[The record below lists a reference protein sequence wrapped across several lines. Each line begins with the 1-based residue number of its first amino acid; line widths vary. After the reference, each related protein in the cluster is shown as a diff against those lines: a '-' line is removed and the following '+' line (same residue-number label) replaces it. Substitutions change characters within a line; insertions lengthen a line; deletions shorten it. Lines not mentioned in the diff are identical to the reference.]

1 MTCIVN
7 SSVSVACN
15 LAGLAHIRLSIGF
28 GPFGSHCEGGERI
41 PLPTFSVVLC
51 PPSSTPVPFR
61 FRAIPEVRMASS
73 KRPNDRSLVESNGK
87 GKRQK
92 SSPLEVSPGGAMFRL
107 LCPVSRIGSVIGKG
121 GAIVSQIRQESGAKV
136 KIEEA
141 VPGCDERVI
150 TISGSDKEAEEDAA
164 EQVKE
169 VNNEEAGSEGKDEE
183 AKDRAGEGNEDKDSV
198 PAEESQGGEK
208 GNSAIRKAISLVFE
222 RMIEGVDEATEGDE
236 ESNKTSSFVFR
247 LLVLSNQVGCLLG
260 KGGSV
265 IKKMSAE
272 SGAQIRILPR
282 DKLPVCASAS
292 DEIVQITGSVEVV
305 RKALQSVCQQLMENP
320 PRDHESMSAN
330 FTGLSSHS
338 FGQFPPHNRSFAAQ
352 GAPFATGPHDISV
365 FNSAPP
371 LIPKFHEGAIHGRM
385 RPSQEMLTFRLLCP
399 AERVGNLIGKGGAI
413 IKTVQQETASEI
425 KVIESTPDSEDCV
438 ISVSGPAH
446 PDERIS
452 PVQEAVFRVQTRI
465 AKAIPD
471 IKEHSMLARFLVSSN
486 QIGCLLGK
494 GGSIITEMR
503 KLSGAHIRILGK
515 DKVPKCASED
525 EEVIQVS
532 GEIEAVHDALLQIT
546 TRLKHHFFRDVYPS
560 VNYPSNSPFLDQL
573 PPFPPYL
580 GRRGLSPPG
589 MYSDLGPPP
598 PHAGFP
604 LDDRPPFGN
613 NIPRPGIPPHI
624 SERKPWGP
632 QGVLEGGAPIGL
644 PDFPGGPPRR
654 ISGFAGG
661 SQPIITSTT
670 VEVVVPRAMVPVIYG
685 EDGECLKQILQI
697 SEANI
702 TITDPKPGAV
712 ETKIIISGTPE
723 QTHAAQSLIQ
733 AFVMSERESG

>member
-1 MTCIVN
+1 
-7 SSVSVACN
+7 
-15 LAGLAHIRLSIGF
+15 
-28 GPFGSHCEGGERI
+28 
-41 PLPTFSVVLC
+41 
-51 PPSSTPVPFR
+51 
-61 FRAIPEVRMASS
+61 MASS
-73 KRPNDRSLVESNGK
+73 KRPNAESNGK

-92 SSPLEVSPGGAMFRL
+92 SSGGFSPLDVSPGSVVFRL
-107 LCPVSRIGSVIGKG
+107 LCPVSRIGGVIGKG
-121 GAIVSQIRQESGAKV
+121 GAIISQIRQETGVKV

-141 VPGCDERVI
+141 VSGCDERVI
-150 TISGSDKEAEEDAA
+150 TISVEDSQSDK
-164 EQVKE
+164 
-169 VNNEEAGSEGKDEE
+169 
-183 AKDRAGEGNEDKDSV
+183 GNS
-198 PAEESQGGEK
+198 EK

-222 RMIEGVDEATEGDE
+222 RIVEGVEEATEGDE
-236 ESNKTSSFVFR
+236 ENNKSSCIVLR
-247 LLVLSNQVGCLLG
+247 LLVLTTQVGCLLG

-265 IKKMSAE
+265 IKRMAAE
-272 SGAQIRILPR
+272 SGAQIRILPK
-282 DKLPVCASAS
+282 DKLPACATAS
-292 DEIVQITGSVEVV
+292 DETVQITGGVEVV
-305 RKALQSVCQQLMENP
+305 RKALQSVSQQLLENP

-330 FTGLSSHS
+330 FTGPSTHS
-338 FGQFPPHNRSFAAQ
+338 FGQFPSHNRSFPA
-352 GAPFATGPHDISV
+352 GPHDISS
-365 FNSAPP
+365 FHSAPP
-371 LIPKFHEGAIHGRM
+371 LITKFHEAAIHGRT
-385 RPSQEMLTFRLLCP
+385 RPVQEMLTFRLLCP
-399 AERVGNLIGKGGAI
+399 ADRVGNIIGKGGAI
-413 IKTVQQETASEI
+413 IRSVQQETASEI
-425 KVIESTPDSEDCV
+425 KVVEGPPDSEDCV
-438 ISVSGPAH
+438 VVISGPAH
-446 PDERIS
+446 PDDRVS

-471 IKEHSMLARFLVSSN
+471 GKEHTILARFLVSSN

-503 KLSGAHIRILGK
+503 KKSGAHIRILGK

-525 EEVIQVS
+525 EEVIQVN

-546 TRLKHHFFRDVYPS
+546 TRLKHHFFRDSYPS
-560 VNYPSNSPFLDQL
+560 ANYPLNSPFLDQL

-598 PHAGFP
+598 PHMGFH
-604 LDDRPPFGN
+604 LDDRPPFLN
-613 NIPRPGIPPHI
+613 NIHRPGLPPHI

-632 QGVLEGGAPIGL
+632 QGILEGGAPIGM

-654 ISGFAGG
+654 ISAFAGG

-670 VEVVVPRAMVPVIYG
+670 VEVVVPRALVPVIYG

-697 SEANI
+697 SDANI

>member
-1 MTCIVN
+1 
-7 SSVSVACN
+7 
-15 LAGLAHIRLSIGF
+15 
-28 GPFGSHCEGGERI
+28 
-41 PLPTFSVVLC
+41 
-51 PPSSTPVPFR
+51 
-61 FRAIPEVRMASS
+61 MASS
-73 KRPNDRSLVESNGK
+73 KRPNVEPNGK

-92 SSPLEVSPGGAMFRL
+92 SSGGFSPLDISAGSVVFRL

-121 GAIVSQIRQESGAKV
+121 GAIVSQIRQETGVKV
-136 KIEEA
+136 KIEEP

-150 TISGSDKEAEEDAA
+150 TILGSDKETEEDTG
-164 EQVKE
+164 EQGKE
-169 VNNEEAGSEGKDEE
+169 VKNDETESKGKDDEGKDQS
-183 AKDRAGEGNEDKDSV
+183 DNNEDKDSV
-198 PAEESQGGEK
+198 PVEDSQHEK
-208 GNSAIRKAISLVFE
+208 GNTSIRKAISLVFE
-222 RMIEGVDEATEGDE
+222 RMVEGVEDTTEGDE
-236 ESNKTSSFVFR
+236 ESNKSSSFVFR
-247 LLVLSNQVGCLLG
+247 LLVLSSQVGCLLG

-265 IKKMSAE
+265 IKRMSAD

-282 DKLPVCASAS
+282 DKLPPCASAS
-292 DEIVQITGSVEVV
+292 DELVQITGGVEVI
-305 RKALQSVCQQLMENP
+305 RKALQSVTQQLLENP
-320 PRDHESMSAN
+320 PRDHESLSIN
-330 FTGLSSHS
+330 FSGASSHS
-338 FGQFPPHNRSFAAQ
+338 FGQFAPPNRSFAAK
-352 GAPFATGPHDISV
+352 GAPFAAGPNDISV
-365 FNSAPP
+365 FHSAPP
-371 LIPKFHEGAIHGRM
+371 LISKFHEGAIHGRV

-399 AERVGNLIGKGGAI
+399 AEKVGNLIGKGGAI

-425 KVIESTPDSEDCV
+425 KVLDAIPDSEDCV
-438 ISVSGPAH
+438 IVISGPAH
-446 PDERIS
+446 PDDRIS
-452 PVQEAVFRVQTRI
+452 PVQEAVFRVQNRI
-465 AKAIPD
+465 ARAIPD
-471 IKEHSMLARFLVSSN
+471 AKENSMLARILVSSN

-525 EEVIQVS
+525 EEVIQIS
-532 GEIEAVHDALLQIT
+532 GEIEAVHDALLQVT
-546 TRLKHHFFRDVYPS
+546 TRLRHHFFRDAYPS
-560 VNYPSNSPFLDQL
+560 VNYPSNSAFMDQL

-580 GRRGLSPPG
+580 GRRGLSPPR
-589 MYSDLGPPP
+589 MYSDLGPLP

-604 LDDRPPFGN
+604 LDDRPPFMN
-613 NIPRPGIPPHI
+613 NIRRPGIPPHI

-632 QGVLEGGAPIGL
+632 RGILEGGGPMGL
-644 PDFPGGPPRR
+644 PDFAGGPPRR

-670 VEVVVPRAMVPVIYG
+670 VEVVVPRALVPVIYG

-697 SEANI
+697 SDANI

>member
-1 MTCIVN
+1 
-7 SSVSVACN
+7 
-15 LAGLAHIRLSIGF
+15 
-28 GPFGSHCEGGERI
+28 
-41 PLPTFSVVLC
+41 
-51 PPSSTPVPFR
+51 
-61 FRAIPEVRMASS
+61 MASS
-73 KRPNDRSLVESNGK
+73 KRPNDRSHVEPNGK

-92 SSPLEVSPGGAMFRL
+92 SAGPLDVSTGNVVFRL
-107 LCPVSRIGSVIGKG
+107 LCPASRIGGVIGKG
-121 GAIVSQIRQESGAKV
+121 GAIVSQIRQETGVKV
-136 KIEEA
+136 KIEEP

-150 TISGSDKEAEEDAA
+150 TIFGSDKETEEDTT
-164 EQVKE
+164 EQGKE
-169 VNNEEAGSEGKDEE
+169 VNNDKDEGKGKNEE
-183 AKDRAGEGNEDKDSV
+183 TKEEDGDDGDNDGDKDSV
-198 PAEESQGGEK
+198 PVEDSQSEK
-208 GNSAIRKAISLVFE
+208 GNLPIRKALSLVFE
-222 RMIEGVDEATEGDE
+222 RMIEGVEETTEGDE
-236 ESNKTSSFVFR
+236 ESNKSSSFVFR

-282 DKLPVCASAS
+282 DKLPMCASAS
-292 DEIVQITGSVEVV
+292 DELVQITGGVEVV
-305 RKALQSVCQQLMENP
+305 RKALQSVCQQLLENP
-320 PRDHESMSAN
+320 PRDHESLSAN

-338 FGQFPPHNRSFAAQ
+338 SGQFPPHNRAFAAQ
-352 GAPFATGPHDISV
+352 GAPFATGSHDISL
-365 FNSAPP
+365 FHSAPP

-385 RPSQEMLTFRLLCP
+385 RPLQEMLTFRLLCP

-413 IKTVQQETASEI
+413 IKAVQQETASEI
-425 KVIESTPDSEDCV
+425 KVIDGVPDSEDCIIV
-438 ISVSGPAH
+438 ISGPAH
-446 PDERIS
+446 PDDRIS
-452 PVQEAVFRVQTRI
+452 PVQEAVFRVQSRI
-465 AKAIPD
+465 AIPD
-471 IKEHSMLARFLVSSN
+471 AKEHSMLARILVSSN

-494 GGSIITEMR
+494 GGSIISEMR

-525 EEVIQVS
+525 EEVIQIN

-546 TRLKHHFFRDVYPS
+546 TRLRHNFFRDAYPS
-560 VNYPSNSPFLDQL
+560 VNYPSNSSFLDQL

-598 PHAGFP
+598 PRSGFP
-604 LDDRPPFGN
+604 LDDRPPFMN
-613 NIPRPGIPPHI
+613 NMHRPGIPSHI

-632 QGVLEGGAPIGL
+632 QGILEGGGLMGL
-644 PDFPGGPPRR
+644 PDFAGGPPRR

-670 VEVVVPRAMVPVIYG
+670 VEVVVPRSMVPVIYG

-697 SEANI
+697 SDANI

>member
-1 MTCIVN
+1 
-7 SSVSVACN
+7 
-15 LAGLAHIRLSIGF
+15 
-28 GPFGSHCEGGERI
+28 
-41 PLPTFSVVLC
+41 
-51 PPSSTPVPFR
+51 
-61 FRAIPEVRMASS
+61 MASS
-73 KRPNDRSLVESNGK
+73 KRPNVEPNGKGK

-92 SSPLEVSPGGAMFRL
+92 SSSAFSPSDGSVVFRL

-121 GAIVSQIRQESGAKV
+121 GAIISQIRQESGVKV

-150 TISGSDKEAEEDAA
+150 TISGSDKEVEEDTSG
-164 EQVKE
+164 QRKE
-169 VNNEEAGSEGKDEE
+169 GTGDDAGNEGKEDE
-183 AKDRAGEGNEDKDSV
+183 EDKD
-198 PAEESQGGEK
+198 AGDGDANEHKEEKNAVRIEDLQSEK
-208 GNSAIRKAISLVFE
+208 RNPAIRKAISLVFE
-222 RMIEGVDEATEGDE
+222 RIVEGVDESTEDDE
-236 ESNKTSSFVFR
+236 ESNKSSFSFR
-247 LLVLSNQVGCLLG
+247 LLILTTQVGCVLG

-265 IKKMSAE
+265 IKRMSAE
-272 SGAQIRILPR
+272 SGAQIRILPK
-282 DKLPVCASAS
+282 DKLPVCASTS

-305 RKALQSVCQQLMENP
+305 RKALQSVSQQLLENP
-320 PRDHESMSAN
+320 PRDHESLSAN

-338 FGQFPPHNRSFAAQ
+338 FGQFPPHSRSFAAQ
-352 GAPFATGPHDISV
+352 GAPFAVGPHDVSG
-365 FNSAPP
+365 FHSAPA
-371 LIPKFHEGAIHGRM
+371 LIPKFHEAAIHGRT
-385 RPSQEMLTFRLLCP
+385 RPLQEMLTFRLLCP
-399 AERVGNLIGKGGAI
+399 VERVGNIIGKGGAI

-425 KVIESTPDSEDCV
+425 KVLEAPPDSEDCV
-438 ISVSGPAH
+438 IVISGPAH
-446 PDERIS
+446 PEDRVS

-465 AKAIPD
+465 AKPVPD
-471 IKEHSMLARFLVSSN
+471 AKEHTMLARFLVSSN

-503 KLSGAHIRILGK
+503 KKSGAHIRILGK

-525 EEVIQVS
+525 EEVIQVN

-546 TRLKHHFFRDVYPS
+546 TRLKHHFFRDSYPS
-560 VNYPSNSPFLDQL
+560 VNYPSNAPFLDQL
-573 PPFPPYL
+573 SPFPPYL

-589 MYSDLGPPP
+589 MYSEIGPPP

-604 LDDRPPFGN
+604 LDDRPPFLN
-613 NIPRPGIPPHI
+613 NIHRPGIPPHI

-644 PDFPGGPPRR
+644 PDIPGGPPRR

-661 SQPIITSTT
+661 GQPIITSTT
-670 VEVVVPRAMVPVIYG
+670 VEVVVPRALVPVIYG

-697 SEANI
+697 SDANI

>member
-1 MTCIVN
+1 MV
-7 SSVSVACN
+7 
-15 LAGLAHIRLSIGF
+15 
-28 GPFGSHCEGGERI
+28 
-41 PLPTFSVVLC
+41 
-51 PPSSTPVPFR
+51 
-61 FRAIPEVRMASS
+61 
-73 KRPNDRSLVESNGK
+73 
-87 GKRQK
+87 
-92 SSPLEVSPGGAMFRL
+92 
-107 LCPVSRIGSVIGKG
+107 
-121 GAIVSQIRQESGAKV
+121 
-136 KIEEA
+136 
-141 VPGCDERVI
+141 
-150 TISGSDKEAEEDAA
+150 
-164 EQVKE
+164 
-169 VNNEEAGSEGKDEE
+169 
-183 AKDRAGEGNEDKDSV
+183 
-198 PAEESQGGEK
+198 
-208 GNSAIRKAISLVFE
+208 
-222 RMIEGVDEATEGDE
+222 EGVEEATEGDE
-236 ESNKTSSFVFR
+236 ESNNKPSSFVLR

-265 IKKMSAE
+265 IKKMSAD

-292 DEIVQITGSVEVV
+292 DEIVQITGGVEVV
-305 RKALQSVCQQLMENP
+305 RKALQSVSQQLLENP
-320 PRDHESMSAN
+320 PRDPESLSAH
-330 FTGLSSHS
+330 FSGPSSHS

-352 GAPFATGPHDISV
+352 GASLAPGPHDISV
-365 FNSAPP
+365 FHSAPP
-371 LIPKFHEGAIHGRM
+371 LIPIPKFHEGAIRGRM

-399 AERVGNLIGKGGAI
+399 SERVGNLIGKGGAI

-425 KVIESTPDSEDCV
+425 KVLEGTPDSEDCV
-438 ISVSGPAH
+438 IVISGPAH
-446 PDERIS
+446 PDDRIS
-452 PVQEAVFRVQTRI
+452 PVQDAVFRVLTRI

-486 QIGCLLGK
+486 QTGCLLGK

-503 KLSGAHIRILGK
+503 KLSGAHIRILAK
-515 DKVPKCASED
+515 DKVPKYASED

-546 TRLKHHFFRDVYPS
+546 TRLKHHFFRDAYPS
-560 VNYPSNSPFLDQL
+560 INYPSNSPFLDQL

-589 MYSDLGPPP
+589 MYSDLGPLP
-598 PHAGFP
+598 PHGGFP
-604 LDDRPPFGN
+604 LDDRPPFVN
-613 NIPRPGIPPHI
+613 NIHRPGIPPHI

-632 QGVLEGGAPIGL
+632 QGLHEGGAPVGL

-670 VEVVVPRAMVPVIYG
+670 VEVVVPRALVPVIYG

-697 SEANI
+697 SDANI